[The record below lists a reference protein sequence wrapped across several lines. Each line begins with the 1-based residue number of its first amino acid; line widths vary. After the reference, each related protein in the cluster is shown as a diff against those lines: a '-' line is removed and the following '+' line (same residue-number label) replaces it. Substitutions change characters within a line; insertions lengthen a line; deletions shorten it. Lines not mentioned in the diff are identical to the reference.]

1 MFVDIMIRYDFL
13 SEDVLFEADV
23 FSLQSLLEQLVKHPV
38 ELDRARV
45 LDVMSQA
52 RMLIARNE
60 EGKIVGTASLYKIHL
75 FTRTVGRI
83 EDVVVD
89 GNTRGQ
95 GVGRELMQRLM
106 EEAKRLGISRLFL
119 TSHPTR
125 VEANQLYQ
133 KLGFEIYDTNSYR
146 VDLPSSSS

>member
-1 MFVDIMIRYDFL
+1 MISYTFLL
-13 SEDVLFEADV
+13 SEALHDADV
-23 FSLQSLLEQLVKHPV
+23 PILDSLLEQLVKHPV
-38 ELDRARV
+38 GLTRERV
-45 LDVMSQA
+45 EEVLSQA

-89 GNTRGQ
+89 GSTRGQ

-106 EEAKRLGISRLFL
+106 EEARRLGISRLFL

-146 VDLPSSSS
+146 IDLVS